1 MKKVRTI
8 VGYLLAFFFLLNL
21 NIAKSQ
27 STTYLKHDYIKVN
40 TTDVSS
46 YLNLFQQ
53 SWKPVYRD
61 LIESGD
67 INEWYLYRVMFPGGE
82 EKDYNFVF
90 ITVVN
95 NLSNL
100 DAIDPESELTDQQL
114 NQIMKL
120 GKQVKSE
127 IWKIENQV
135 SLENRGDPAPY
146 KAMDYMKVS
155 PGKGTEYLM
164 LEEEIARPIHKERID
179 QGVMADWHVYSLI
192 IPGGTEYGY
201 NYATG
206 NYYED
211 LSDLEYGFTTEVIA
225 NAHPKIDIP
234 ELWDMIYRT
243 RDMVSHELWKLIDY
257 AR

>member
-1 MKKVRTI
+1 MKKVRNI
-8 VGYLLAFFFLLNL
+8 IGFILAFYFLLNL
-21 NIAKSQ
+21 HSAYSQ
-27 STTYLKHDYIKVN
+27 PTTYLKHDYIKVK

-46 YLNLFQQ
+46 YLNLVQQ
-53 SWKPVYRD
+53 SWKPVYQN

-67 INEWYLYRVMFPGGE
+67 IDEWYLYRVMYPGGE

-90 ITVVN
+90 ITVVD
-95 NLSNL
+95 NLTKL
-100 DAIDPESELTDQQL
+100 DVTDPEFELTGQQL
-114 NQIMKL
+114 SQIMKL
-120 GKQVKSE
+120 GKKVKSE

-135 SLENRGDPAPY
+135 NLEKRGEPAPY

-164 LEEEIARPIHKERID
+164 LEEDIARPIHRERID
-179 QGVMADWHVYSLI
+179 QGVMVDWHVYSLI

-206 NYYED
+206 NFYND
-211 LSDLEYGFTTEVIA
+211 LSDIEYGFTTEVIA
-225 NAHPKIDIP
+225 NAHPKINIP

-243 RDMVSHELWKLIDY
+243 RDMVSHELWKLVDY
-257 AR
+257 TR